1 MTNKTIITAA
11 ITGAIHVPSMSPY
24 LPITPQQIIDDAV
37 YAAEAGAAVVH
48 IHARNPQTGAPSV
61 DMHVM
66 REIVSGIKKRSDV
79 VICIT
84 TGAGLGMSLEE
95 RLRAVPSMQPEI
107 ASCNA
112 GSFNFVISGI
122 ADKLK
127 EPKFDWEI
135 PYLKNTDDFV
145 FANTYRGLKYY
156 VKTMNEYATLP
167 EFEVYDVAMINNLAY
182 FKQQGIITQP
192 IYIQY
197 VLGIQGGL
205 PASVDHL
212 VYLRQVTRDLLGTE
226 GVVWSCAGAG
236 RSQLPMAAATLALGG
251 NVRVGLEDNL
261 YLKSGV
267 LAKSSAEQVLQVRT
281 LIETMNK
288 AVATPSDARKILQ
301 LKGLDKVSF

>member
-24 LPITPQQIIDDAV
+24 LPITQQQIIDDAV

-48 IHARNPQTGAPSV
+48 IHARDPQTGQPSV
-61 DMHVM
+61 DMDIM
-66 REIVSGIKKRSDV
+66 REIVSGIKQRSDV

-127 EPKFDWEI
+127 STKFEWEI

-145 FANTYRGLKYY
+145 FSNTYKGLEYY
-156 VKTMNEYATLP
+156 VKTMNEYSTLP

-182 FKQQGIITQP
+182 FKQKGIITKP

-205 PASVDHL
+205 PANVEHL
-212 VYLRQVTRDLLGTE
+212 VYMRQVTRELLGTE

-236 RSQLPMAAATLALGG
+236 RNQLTMAAATLALNG

-261 YLKSGV
+261 YVKSGV
-267 LAKSSAEQVLQVRT
+267 LAKASAEQVKQVRT

-288 AVATPSDARKILQ
+288 EVATPAEARKILS
-301 LKGLDKVSF
+301 LKGLEKVNF